1 MKVSVIIAAAGMG
14 RRFGS
19 QEPKQFLHLM
29 GKPVLAWS
37 IERVC
42 QSPMVGEVI
51 VAIPP
56 VKEAV
61 ATEIINSINL
71 KTPLKIVIGGATR
84 QESVKN
90 GLQQVDEK
98 FKWIAVHDA
107 ARPLIR
113 MADFEAVCLMARE
126 VGAAI
131 LAIPIQDTIKEVMDD
146 GLVVKTLDRSRL
158 YLAQTPQVAK
168 KEDLIAAYEKAAA
181 NNFKATDESSM
192 LEAAGYPVA
201 VVKGSTTNIKITTK
215 EDLLLAEVLMKLE
228 QQKQE
233 SPSD

>member
-19 QEPKQFLHLM
+19 DVPKQFLELN

-37 IERVC
+37 MERVC
-42 QSPMVGEVI
+42 QSPMVGEVV
-51 VAIPP
+51 VAVPPIEEDYAIEAVNSANIHIP
-56 VKEAV
+56 VKV
-61 ATEIINSINL
+61 VS
-71 KTPLKIVIGGATR
+71 GGASR

-90 GLQQVDEK
+90 GIQAVDEK
-98 FKWIAVHDA
+98 FKWVAVHDA
-107 ARPLIR
+107 ARPLVR
-113 MADFEAVCLMARE
+113 LADFEATCLMARE

-131 LAIPIQDTIKEVMDD
+131 LAVPIQDTVKEVMDD

-168 KEDLIAAYEKAAA
+168 KDDLMNAYEKAVA
-181 NNFKATDESSM
+181 NNLKATDESSI

-215 EDLLLAEVLMKLE
+215 EDLILAEVLMDMEERASK
-228 QQKQE
+228 K
-233 SPSD
+233 